1 MLKFRGLLKK
11 GERGQ
16 GFMELAVSLVFLLML
31 LSVVVDLGWA
41 FYELIALRDAAQE
54 AASFGAM
61 CPTDTALVEERL
73 RLSASTPLDIDDID
87 PANIDIEIIDPAT
100 GAPAAATRGMAM
112 RVSVTID
119 HDIMTPF
126 LGAII
131 GTQTYPL
138 SVNVSDTIMRDNC
151 N

>member
-1 MLKFRGLLKK
+1 MGNTLLHRR

-16 GFMELAVSLVFLLML
+16 GFMELAISLVFLLML
-31 LSVVVDLGWA
+31 LAVVIDLGWA

-61 CPTDTALVEERL
+61 CPTNIPLVTERL
-73 RLSASTPLDIDDID
+73 RLSATTPLSMEDIPPANIQITIID
-87 PANIDIEIIDPAT
+87 PANGNPTAV
-100 GAPAAATRGMAM
+100 ARGMAI
-112 RVSVTID
+112 RVSATVD

-131 GTQTYPL
+131 GRQTYPL
-138 SVNVSDTIMRDNC
+138 NVNVTDTILREDC
-151 N
+151 Q